1 MQIQEAVEVCVTKKY
16 ADFEGVATRSEY
28 WYFLLFVVVISALVS
43 IAGIGISDVFVLV
56 MFCPLIA
63 AAARRLHDTN
73 RSGWWQL
80 IGLVPVVG
88 TIVLIIMLAQAGKT
102 PETPA

>member
-88 TIVLIIMLAQAGKT
+88 TIVLIVMLAQPGKT
-102 PETPA
+102 PATPA

>member
-43 IAGIGISDVFVLV
+43 IAGIGISDVFGLV
-56 MFCPLIA
+56 MLCPLIA

-88 TIVLIIMLAQAGKT
+88 QIVLIVMLAQPGKT
-102 PETPA
+102 PATPA

>member
-28 WYFLLFVVVISALVS
+28 WYFLLFVVIISALVS
-43 IAGIGISDVFVLV
+43 IAGIGISDVFGLV

-88 TIVLIIMLAQAGKT
+88 QIVLIVMLAQPGKT
-102 PETPA
+102 PATPA

>member
-88 TIVLIIMLAQAGKT
+88 TIVLIVMLAQAGKT

>member
-28 WYFLLFVVVISALVS
+28 WYFLLFVVIISALVS
-43 IAGIGISDVFVLV
+43 IAGIGISDVFGLV

-88 TIVLIIMLAQAGKT
+88 TIVLIVMLAQAGKT
-102 PETPA
+102 PATPA